1 MAELMDTLLAT
12 STFHVEIDQVTI
24 ASFKKVSGIESESEI
39 IEYKEVADGKVIT
52 RKMPGQ
58 VTYSDIELAKCI
70 DADTYLWEWRRMVEE
85 GDIQGARRNGSI
97 VALDS
102 MMDEVARWNFFN
114 GWISKWSGAEFD
126 AEANEVALET
136 VTIAHEK
143 VERVK

>member
-1 MAELMDTLLAT
+1 MAELMENLLTA

-52 RKMPGQ
+52 RKVPGHI
-58 VTYSDIELAKCI
+58 TYSDIELAKCI
-70 DADTYLWEWRRMVEE
+70 DADMYMWEWRQQLEE
-85 GDIQGARRNGSI
+85 GDIAGARRNGSI
-97 VALDS
+97 IALDS
-102 MMDEVARWNFFN
+102 MMNEVARWNFFN

-126 AEANEVALET
+126 AESNEVALET

>member
-1 MAELMDTLLAT
+1 MAALMDTLLAT

-24 ASFKKVSGIESESEI
+24 ASFKKVSGMESESEI
-39 IEYKEVADGKVIT
+39 IEYKEVAK
-52 RKMPGQ
+52 GQ
-58 VTYSDIELAKCI
+58 VISRKRAGQIKYADIELAKCI
-70 DADTYLWEWRRMVEE
+70 DADTYLWEWRRLVEQ
-85 GDIQGARRNGSI
+85 GDMEAARRNGSI

-102 MMDEVARWNFFN
+102 TLQEVARWNFFN
-114 GWISKWSGAEFD
+114 GWISKWTGAEFD